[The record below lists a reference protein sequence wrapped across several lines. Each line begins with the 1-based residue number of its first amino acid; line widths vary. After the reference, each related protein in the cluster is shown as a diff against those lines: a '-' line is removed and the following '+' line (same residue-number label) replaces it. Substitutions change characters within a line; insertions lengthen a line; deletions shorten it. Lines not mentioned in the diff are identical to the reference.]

1 MESLEQRC
9 LEKLNKILSK
19 FDLKIDIINL
29 EPLNIWQYRF
39 VDNSI
44 NKADWKAVQLGSWLS
59 LNDLL
64 FNQQSIFECLE
75 SYYDVTNAINNFN
88 FLPNVTHNIISSR
101 YKRYSKVYQFL
112 QPLKS
117 SCLEELIINMDLMG
131 I

>member
-1 MESLEQRC
+1 MESLELRC

-19 FDLKIDIINL
+19 FDLKIDIVNL

-39 VDNSI
+39 IDNSI

-75 SYYDVTNAINNFN
+75 PYYNVVNKINNFN
-88 FLPNVTHNIISSR
+88 FLPNVTCTASST
-101 YKRYSKVYQFL
+101 YQRYSEVYQFI

-117 SCLEELIINMDLMG
+117 CCLEEFLIRCDLIG